1 MSTAQGAVDRCVR
14 SHNTDTREI
23 TVTVFSRSRA
33 AEPCRDGGF
42 HRCER
47 GVWQNA

>member
-1 MSTAQGAVDRCVR
+1 MSKAEGAADRCVR
-14 SHNTDTREI
+14 SHNTDSREN
-23 TVTVFSRSRA
+23 TVAVFSRSRA

-42 HRCER
+42 RRCSR